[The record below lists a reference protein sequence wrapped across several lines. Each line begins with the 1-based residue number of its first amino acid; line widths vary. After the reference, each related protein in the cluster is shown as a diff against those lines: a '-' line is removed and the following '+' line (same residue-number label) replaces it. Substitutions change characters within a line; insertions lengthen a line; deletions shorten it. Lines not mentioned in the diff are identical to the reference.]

1 MGIVEDATHVTGAS
15 LRSDDSVLVLVGA
28 PTSDLG
34 GSVFARQKGLQNL
47 KVPVCA
53 PVAAMALYR
62 SAHEA
67 IKEGFVLSAHDVSE
81 GGLAVTLAEMAF
93 SMKAGIE
100 ADLSRDLS
108 AMVQLFSESPARF
121 VMEVPAED
129 LKNVQELFAGQPCAV
144 LGSTTG
150 AHRRLVIRQ
159 GAGLVLDES
168 IADLKS
174 IWKGG
179 LAAWY

>member
-15 LRSDDSVLVLVGA
+15 LRSDDSVLVLVGTTTA
-28 PTSDLG
+28 DLG
-34 GSVFARQKGLQNL
+34 GSVFARQKGLSSL
-47 KVPVCA
+47 KVPVCD
-53 PVAAMALYR
+53 PVAAMELYR
-62 SAHEA
+62 RAHEA
-67 IKEGFVLSAHDVSE
+67 ITDGFVLSAHDVSE

-100 ADLSRDLS
+100 ADLTRDQPAL
-108 AMVQLFSESPARF
+108 VQLFSESPARF
-121 VMEVPAED
+121 VLEVPGGD
-129 LKNVQELFAGQPCAV
+129 LESVQELFAGQPFAV

-159 GAGLVLDES
+159 GAGLVLDEE
-168 IADLKS
+168 IAELKS